1 MAQVPGRGITPQV
14 DVGAAPSGRFE
25 APQFVNYEAANTIQS
40 GNSLQ
45 NLGGNLG
52 QIAADM
58 AEKANAARLD
68 DAANKA
74 KNIALDLRFN
84 DKTGYANLKG
94 EAALKRP
101 DGAPSMADEYSE
113 KLKSGL
119 DEISA
124 GLGNDVQRQAFKR
137 FSGSL
142 LNQFRG
148 EALQHM
154 TQQNNVYMGSVAQA
168 TQETASREIALG
180 WGDPKAIEGAAQ
192 RLRTG
197 AFQEAQLTGK
207 SPEWAEAKA
216 REGLSRG
223 HALALGAAIERGDYS
238 GASGYLSKYSSQMQ
252 ADDILRARTAID
264 KQDSNLIVNTAV
276 DNAYTKNGASF
287 SGSDTNR
294 AFNVLIN
301 AESGGKQF
309 KDYGFGTRPDGTLK
323 GKGFLGEL
331 KRPDGTVSTEISVG
345 YEING
350 KQIDIPLIV
359 PGLNKKELNY
369 LLKTDIKSKDFFK
382 NMPDGLEEKAI
393 AHAKKRLSEGKSVF
407 ADAEPLTSSKGAI
420 GVAQVMLATGPEAA
434 KLAGLPWDENRFKND
449 AEYNKALGF
458 AYFNKQIQDFGGK
471 IDQAFAAYN
480 AGPKWVKEA
489 IARAD
494 KAKPGTPES
503 NWFWQLNNDSRSA
516 DNRQQTKDY
525 VTNNIAA
532 FNSGK
537 GRSVPSQKAM
547 DDEVLS
553 SLGPDATES
562 QKQYALSQSRKRY
575 DQLITNQQEQGY
587 QAVNTAIDGLRQN
600 GGNFDALP
608 VELQQNIP
616 FNKIGQVKAYA
627 DKVANGTLHTNTDVY
642 NKLSDPK
649 FLVKLSDGE
658 FNTLRADLEPKDFQ
672 QFSSERAALRSGKA
686 LNAAG
691 DIPRESI
698 NTVLSEK
705 LVQLGI
711 DPTPKSSDEKEQMR
725 IGAIKQFVANQVLEQ
740 QAGLGRR
747 MNDKEVGAL
756 VNQLFLRNFKFKN
769 TLLGFEVGGQKSMSY
784 LSMKYGD
791 IPAAD
796 RNLIELRMKERGLKP
811 SEGDVLGIYLNMKM
825 GSNNG

>member
-25 APQFVNYEAANTIQS
+25 APQFVNYEAANAIQA

-68 DAANKA
+68 DAANQA

-113 KLKSGL
+113 KLKSRL

-137 FSGSL
+137 FSGGL

-276 DNAYTKNGASF
+276 DNAYTKYGASF

-309 KDYGFGTRPDGTLK
+309 SD
-323 GKGFLGEL
+323 
-331 KRPDGTVSTEISVG
+331 
-345 YEING
+345 NG
-350 KQIDIPLIV
+350 Q
-359 PGLNKKELNY
+359 
-369 LLKTDIKSKDFFK
+369 T
-382 NMPDGLEEKAI
+382 
-393 AHAKKRLSEGKSVF
+393 
-407 ADAEPLTSSKGAI
+407 LTSSKGAI
-420 GVAQVMLATGPEAA
+420 GVAQVMPTTGPEAA
-434 KLAGLPWDENRFKND
+434 KLAGLAWDEKKFKND

-537 GRSVPSQKAM
+537 GRSVPSQKTM

-627 DKVANGTLHTNTDVY
+627 DKVANGTLRTNTDVY

>member
-68 DAANKA
+68 DAANQA

-113 KLKSGL
+113 KLKRGL

-252 ADDILRARTAID
+252 ADDILRARSAID

-309 KDYGFGTRPDGTLK
+309 AD
-323 GKGFLGEL
+323 
-331 KRPDGTVSTEISVG
+331 
-345 YEING
+345 NG
-350 KQIDIPLIV
+350 Q
-359 PGLNKKELNY
+359 
-369 LLKTDIKSKDFFK
+369 T
-382 NMPDGLEEKAI
+382 
-393 AHAKKRLSEGKSVF
+393 
-407 ADAEPLTSSKGAI
+407 LTSNKGAI
-420 GVAQVMLATGPEAA
+420 GVAQMLRTTAIEAA
-434 KLAGLPWDENRFKND
+434 KIAGIPWDENKFKND
-449 AEYNKALGF
+449 PEYNKALGF

-503 NWFWQLNNDSRSA
+503 NWFWQLNNDSRSP

-547 DDEVLS
+547 DDEVLT

-575 DQLITNQQEQGY
+575 DQLITSQQEQGY
-587 QAVNTAIDGLRQN
+587 QAVNTAIDGLHQN

-616 FNKIGQVKAYA
+616 FNKINQVKAYA
-627 DKVANGTLHTNTDVY
+627 DKVANGTLRTNTDVY

-658 FNTLRADLEPKDFQ
+658 FNTLRADLEPRDFQ

-740 QAGLGRR
+740 QAGLGRK
-747 MNDKEVGAL
+747 MNDKEVGVL

-769 TLLGFEVGGQKSMSY
+769 TLLGFEMGGQKSMSY